1 MSMLSPFAW
10 LRAAARNSVLG
21 GIQEALEQVAA
32 DPEAFGLKPLA
43 LPAIP
48 APSLPAAPV
57 EEEKPTRK
65 VRA

>member
-1 MSMLSPFAW
+1 MSMNPFTW

-21 GIQEALEQVAA
+21 GIQDAVEELATN
-32 DPEAFGLKPLA
+32 PEAWGLKAMA

-48 APSLPAAPV
+48 APSLPAAPT
-57 EEEKPTRK
+57 EEEKPARK